1 MRHVFDTIEAI
12 YDSDIYSE
20 VKVSRPTARVGV
32 VNVSWKGSTNVD
44 IKIGFIDSPRELTV
58 SVDQDHDAAVELVTS
73 ALENPDGI
81 FTLTDTKGAKV
92 LVRNSQIAY
101 VQIGRPSPQAV
112 GFAGV

>member
-1 MRHVFDTIEAI
+1 M
-12 YDSDIYSE
+12 
-20 VKVSRPTARVGV
+20 
-32 VNVSWKGSTNVD
+32 D

-58 SVDQDHDAAVELVTS
+58 SVDQDQEAAVESVTS
-73 ALENPDGI
+73 ALQNPEGI